1 MKANWK
7 TIKNKQDTFNISIKQ
22 ITNGQNYK
30 SFIWWRKKTL
40 ATSFVIL
47 AIAIAISSFWL
58 SYYKQIYYA
67 DIQLSWLLDIKQD
80 SANEISE
87 EEILAEEID
96 KISEEEVL
104 AEEEIDEISEEEI
117 LAEEIDKI
125 SEEEVLAEEEID
137 EISEEEIL
145 AEEIIDDTAFEVILN
160 ENELAQ
166 EENEE
171 VIEANQDIE
180 NIDTQSLENQILE
193 EEEIINFFEEEDQ
206 WENVIDSLF
215 WDWNQETTQEES
227 IIQTTIDSL
236 KETLLWWQSAFRINT
251 HIVDPYTISNIEKI
265 NNDKYWSLDN
275 NNTDQEFQLM
285 HWSDYI
291 ESEKIETITEE
302 VYNHTDQI
310 IHNSAPAKE
319 NLSFTWPSFIIFL
332 NSVFAILLSIIF
344 FRLKKVS

>member
-1 MKANWK
+1 M
-7 TIKNKQDTFNISIKQ
+7 
-22 ITNGQNYK
+22 
-30 SFIWWRKKTL
+30 
-40 ATSFVIL
+40 
-47 AIAIAISSFWL
+47 
-58 SYYKQIYYA
+58 
-67 DIQLSWLLDIKQD
+67 IQQ
-80 SANEISE
+80 
-87 EEILAEEID
+87 
-96 KISEEEVL
+96 
-104 AEEEIDEISEEEI
+104 
-117 LAEEIDKI
+117 
-125 SEEEVLAEEEID
+125 
-137 EISEEEIL
+137 
-145 AEEIIDDTAFEVILN
+145 
-160 ENELAQ
+160 
-166 EENEE
+166 
-171 VIEANQDIE
+171 
-180 NIDTQSLENQILE
+180 NQILE

>member
-80 SANEISE
+80 SAN
-87 EEILAEEID
+87 
-96 KISEEEVL
+96 
-104 AEEEIDEISEEEI
+104 
-117 LAEEIDKI
+117 
-125 SEEEVLAEEEID
+125 

>member
-117 LAEEIDKI
+117 LAEQ
-125 SEEEVLAEEEID
+125 
-137 EISEEEIL
+137 
-145 AEEIIDDTAFEVILN
+145 IIDDTAFEVILN